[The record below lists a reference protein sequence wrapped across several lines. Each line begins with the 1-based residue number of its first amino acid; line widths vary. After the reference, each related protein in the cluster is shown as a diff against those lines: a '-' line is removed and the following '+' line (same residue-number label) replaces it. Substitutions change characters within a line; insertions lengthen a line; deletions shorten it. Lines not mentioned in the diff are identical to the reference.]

1 MKLKQFYFKK
11 VLSTNQTALR
21 LIKNSKCE
29 FGLIVSETQSKGRGQ
44 YGRKW
49 ISHKGNIFMS
59 IFYKLDKINLSIS
72 SLTKKNCFLVKNVI
86 SKYYK
91 KKITFKLPNDLLINK
106 KKISGILIETSDSEE
121 GLDVVIGIGI
131 NVHMDESEGVEIDQ
145 DWGNLEENHSN
156 KLDRNKIVQS
166 IISKLHQLFKDYPQS
181 GFKKYHHTFESYN
194 LLKDKLCKVEM
205 DRETFEGKVIGV
217 NEAGEL
223 LVEKDREIR
232 HLRYGEVSIREL

>member
-72 SLTKKNCFLVKNVI
+72 SLTKKNCFLVKKVI

-91 KKITFKLPNDLLINK
+91 KEINFKSPNDLLINK
-106 KKISGILIETSDSEE
+106 KKISGILQEKIEKSHKKY
-121 GLDVVIGIGI
+121 LIVGIGLNLIKSPNLPNYPTTNLFNVTNRKI
-131 NVHMDESEGVEIDQ
+131 N
-145 DWGNLEENHSN
+145 
-156 KLDRNKIVQS
+156 KKKIEKELK
-166 IISKLHQLFKDYPQS
+166 I
-181 GFKKYHHTFESYN
+181 TFEKFLSKYY
-194 LLKDKLCKVEM
+194 K
-205 DRETFEGKVIGV
+205 I
-217 NEAGEL
+217 
-223 LVEKDREIR
+223 I
-232 HLRYGEVSIREL
+232 